1 MPAATAHRPAVR
13 RSPSPRVPR
22 RVSGPARGRARTAPR
37 PTPRPRA
44 TPRATAQTVGLPQLP
59 RLVDVLAGLPD
70 SRWLDR
76 LLRGRA
82 WIALIGLALIGL
94 VFMQVSMLKMNA
106 GIGQSVERT
115 ATLERQNADL
125 RATVSQLSSEE
136 RIQRAAAD
144 MGLIMPPAGDIRYL
158 ESRGARA
165 DAVKAA
171 RIMREPTP
179 VAQQTAAAGAA
190 AVQQDPQQVP
200 PTDAAAQAA
209 QPQAQAA
216 QPQAAAAQPTTAQ
229 PQQHAQP
236 AQPAQPQAQQPA
248 ASAQPQPTAAA
259 PQPQAQTAPQAG
271 AAVAPGPG
279 Q

>member
-1 MPAATAHRPAVR
+1 MSAGPAAAHRPAVR

-22 RVSGPARGRARTAPR
+22 RVSGPARGRARTVHRGRVGPNPR
-37 PTPRPRA
+37 VA
-44 TPRATAQTVGLPQLP
+44 TPRGSAPAVAVPQLP

-82 WIALIGLALIGL
+82 WIALIAAALIGL
-94 VFMQVSMLKMNA
+94 VFLQVSMLKMNA
-106 GIGQSVERT
+106 GIGQSVERSQ
-115 ATLERQNADL
+115 ALERQNADL

-144 MGLIMPPAGDIRYL
+144 MGLVMPPAGDIRYL
-158 ESRGARA
+158 RSRGAHS

-171 RIMREPTP
+171 RTMRAPTP
-179 VAQQTAAAGAA
+179 EAQQTAAAGAA
-190 AVQQDPQQVP
+190 GLVAPQQTQTPP
-200 PTDAAAQAA
+200 PTDAAVAAQQQQIQPQPQTQTQPQAVQAQPAATA
-209 QPQAQAA
+209 QPQAQPA
-216 QPQAAAAQPTTAQ
+216 QPVQPQAQ
-229 PQQHAQP
+229 PQQQS
-236 AQPAQPQAQQPA
+236 QA
-248 ASAQPQPTAAA
+248 
-259 PQPQAQTAPQAG
+259 APQAG

>member
-13 RSPSPRVPR
+13 RSPSPRAPR
-22 RVSGPARGRARTAPR
+22 RVSGPARGRVRTAPR
-37 PTPRPRA
+37 PAPRSRVA
-44 TPRATAQTVGLPQLP
+44 TPRASAPAVALPQLPQLP
-59 RLVDVLAGLPD
+59 RLVDVLVGLPD

-82 WIALIGLALIGL
+82 WIALIAAALIGL

-106 GIGQSVERT
+106 GIGQSVERS

-144 MGLIMPPAGDIRYL
+144 MGLVMPPAGDIRYL
-158 ESRGARA
+158 QSGGVRN
-165 DAVKAA
+165 DAAKAA
-171 RIMREPTP
+171 KIMREPAP
-179 VAQQTAAAGAA
+179 VAVATEQQAQTA
-190 AVQQDPQQVP
+190 PP
-200 PTDAAAQAA
+200 PTDAAVQAA
-209 QPQAQAA
+209 QPQAQAQAAPTQQQTTPAEPQQQATPVQTA
-216 QPQAAAAQPTTAQ
+216 QPQAQTAQ
-229 PQQHAQP
+229 PQQ
-236 AQPAQPQAQQPA
+236 
-248 ASAQPQPTAAA
+248 TAAA
-259 PQPQAQTAPQAG
+259 APTQQQQSQAAPQAG

>member
-13 RSPSPRVPR
+13 RSPSPRAPR

-37 PTPRPRA
+37 PVQRPRVA
-44 TPRATAQTVGLPQLP
+44 TPRAAAPAVALPQLP
-59 RLVDVLAGLPD
+59 RLVDVLVGLPD
-70 SRWLDR
+70 SRWIDR

-82 WIALIGLALIGL
+82 WIAIIGLALIGL

-158 ESRGARA
+158 DSRGAHS
-165 DAVKAA
+165 DALRAA
-171 RIMREPTP
+171 RIMREPAP
-179 VAQQTAAAGAA
+179 VAQQTAAAGAVVA
-190 AVQQDPQQVP
+190 QQDPAQVP

-209 QPQAQAA
+209 QPQAQA
-216 QPQAAAAQPTTAQ
+216 QPQAAQAQPTAATAQ
-229 PQQHAQP
+229 PQQQAAQP
-236 AQPAQPQAQQPA
+236 QTQQQAAPDPAQQTATAQQPQAQA
-248 ASAQPQPTAAA
+248 
-259 PQPQAQTAPQAG
+259 APQAG

>member
-1 MPAATAHRPAVR
+1 VPAATAHRPAVR

-37 PTPRPRA
+37 PAPRVAAPRA
-44 TPRATAQTVGLPQLP
+44 SAPAVTLPQLPQLP
-59 RLVDVLAGLPD
+59 RLVDVLVGLPD

-82 WIALIGLALIGL
+82 WIALIAVALIGL

-106 GIGQSVERT
+106 GVGQSVEKS

-136 RIQRAAAD
+136 RIQRAAND

-158 ESRGARA
+158 QSGGARH
-165 DAVKAA
+165 DATRAA
-171 RIMREPTP
+171 QIMREPAP
-179 VAQQTAAAGAA
+179 VATATE
-190 AVQQDPQQVP
+190 QPQQSVTPP
-200 PTDAAAQAA
+200 PTDAAVQAAQPEAQAAPAQTATPAAQTQQQTPAAQTA
-209 QPQAQAA
+209 QPQAQPV
-216 QPQAAAAQPTTAQ
+216 QPQQSAAAAPV
-229 PQQHAQP
+229 QQQ
-236 AQPAQPQAQQPA
+236 QSQA
-248 ASAQPQPTAAA
+248 
-259 PQPQAQTAPQAG
+259 APQAG
-271 AAVAPGPG
+271 AAIAPGPG

>member
-1 MPAATAHRPAVR
+1 VSAGPAAAHRPAVR

-22 RVSGPARGRARTAPR
+22 RVSGPARGRVRTAPR
-37 PTPRPRA
+37 AAPRPRVA
-44 TPRATAQTVGLPQLP
+44 TSRAAAPAVALPQIP

-82 WIALIGLALIGL
+82 WIALIALALIGL
-94 VFMQVSMLKMNA
+94 VFMQVSMLKLNA
-106 GIGQSVERT
+106 GIGQSVERS

-158 ESRGARA
+158 RSRSAHS

-179 VAQQTAAAGAA
+179 AAQQAAAAA
-190 AVQQDPQQVP
+190 AAQPQVTTPP
-200 PTDAAAQAA
+200 PTPAAQAA
-209 QPQAQAA
+209 QTQQPAPVATAPSETAQPQAEAA
-216 QPQAAAAQPTTAQ
+216 QPQP
-229 PQQHAQP
+229 
-236 AQPAQPQAQQPA
+236 QPA
-248 ASAQPQPTAAA
+248 APEQTAAA
-259 PQPQAQTAPQAG
+259 PEPQPQAAPQAG